1 MTDQSNANERLDA
14 AALSQV
20 GPALLLAVAREA
32 ARAAADVIRAAAPNA
47 HQIIWREKSATDFV
61 SEVDV
66 AAEAAI
72 RVVMKRRLPG
82 AVLLAEEGSPT
93 IESDQ
98 SRGVVFVADPLDGT
112 TNFLHG
118 YPEYAVSIGVLLNG
132 ELVAGVV
139 IDVPGNEEFT
149 AAAGSGAFLNGAPIR
164 VSSIANPK
172 RALIGTGFPFKEFD
186 DIAPYQAQMTR
197 VMAAVSGVRRP
208 GAAAIDLASVACG
221 RFDAFWE
228 NRLAP
233 WDIAAGILL
242 VREAG
247 GLVTDLTG
255 APCPVAQTGVIAANP
270 AMHAVMMGLL

>member
-1 MTDQSNANERLDA
+1 MTDQSNEG
-14 AALSQV
+14 AALDSSRIASA
-20 GPALLLAVAREA
+20 GPVLLLAVAREA
-32 ARAAADVIRAAAPNA
+32 ARAAADVIRAATPNA
-47 HQIIWREKSATDFV
+47 GKIVWREKSATDFV

-72 RVVMKRRLPG
+72 RDVMHMRLPD

-93 IESDQ
+93 LATDQ
-98 SRGVVFVADPLDGT
+98 SHGVVFVADPLDGT

-118 YPEYAVSIGVLLNG
+118 YPEYAVSVGVLLNG
-132 ELVAGVV
+132 ALAAGVI

-149 AAAGSGAFLNGAPIR
+149 ASAGGGAFLNGAAIR
-164 VSSIANPK
+164 VSAISNLQ
-172 RALIGTGFPFKEFD
+172 RALIGTGFPFKDFH
-186 DIAPYQAQMTR
+186 DIAPYQAQMSR

-233 WDIAAGILL
+233 WDVAAGILL

-247 GLVTDLTG
+247 GLVTDLG
-255 APCPVAQTGVIAANP
+255 GKPCPVAHTGVVAGNP
-270 AMHAVMMGLL
+270 AIHALIMGLL